1 MNDFTQFRAGLIII
15 STLTLMACQ
24 PEQHTQAQSQQ
35 NFICKSLIQGFL
47 SAQKLTQYELEQ
59 IQPITSGGLHQQL
72 YIYKAKSENGMNMM
86 PQQAKLRFACEQMTA
101 RQFQIK
107 LHPHPFPE
115 QALLSI
121 ELPEAQHMQQLTA
134 FRLPEQRSH

>member
-1 MNDFTQFRAGLIII
+1 MNDFTQLRAGLIII

-59 IQPITSGGLHQQL
+59 IQPITSGGLHQS
-72 YIYKAKSENGMNMM
+72 YIFIKPNLK
-86 PQQAKLRFACEQMTA
+86 TA
-101 RQFQIK
+101 
-107 LHPHPFPE
+107 
-115 QALLSI
+115 
-121 ELPEAQHMQQLTA
+121 
-134 FRLPEQRSH
+134 

>member
-1 MNDFTQFRAGLIII
+1 MNDITQFRAGQIII

-24 PEQHTQAQSQQ
+24 PHPHTQAQSQQ

-72 YIYKAKSENGMNMM
+72 YIYKAKSENGMNIM

-115 QALLSI
+115 QTLLN
-121 ELPEAQHMQQLTA
+121 TA
-134 FRLPEQRSH
+134 HAAVDCISSA